1 MKRSLLLPWLRSW
14 SRRSYIL
21 HGILIAQMIL
31 LPCSTSNGVW
41 VPVDED
47 GDGFFETGYDDGTP
61 NPSDPEPLPQEP
73 TDPEPPLAPT
83 GDADG
88 DGLNNADESAAGSNP
103 YNPDSDYDGLTDA
116 VETNLTGTDPA
127 STDSNND
134 GVSDYNDFYGNTAVD
149 EDVVGPGETPYDYDG
164 DGYHDP
170 VDPDPLSPTNDP
182 DSDGDYV
189 PDSQDSD
196 PTNPTVWNDA
206 NNNGT
211 NDDAEIPNNDSD
223 GDGVSNDTDSHPTDP
238 YLSNDWNYNG
248 GNDQNED
255 WDGDGVSNLQDSH
268 PNTNCQWCDWNGNGV
283 NDDSESGNADSDGD
297 GYSDNSDSH
306 SYNSSLWE
314 DWNGNG
320 INDSQESQD
329 SDGDGRNDSSDS
341 DPQNSSLWED
351 WNRNGT
357 NDSQESQ
364 DSDGDGRNDSSDS
377 DPQNS
382 SLWEDW
388 NRNGTNDSQESQDS
402 DGDGYA
408 DASDSDPY
416 NGSLWEDWNRNGTN
430 DSTEITQPPSDSDSD
445 GYADSADSDPYN
457 SSLWEDW
464 NRNGANDSTET
475 TQPPQDS
482 DGDGYPDGSDSD
494 PYNSN
499 LWEDNNRNG
508 YNDSNEDQFIDN
520 DQDGRVNA
528 FDTHPNDASLWN
540 DQNGNGQNDENEIT
554 IIDTD
559 SDGYADTLDTHP
571 DDPQRWNDHNNN
583 GSNDE
588 LDVPPDTDSDG
599 VPDAQDPSPSDS
611 DNDGL
616 TNTEEAL
623 NGTNPNNSDTDG
635 DGSPDGVEQLT
646 GTNPGNVDTDA
657 DGLTDN
663 EEQQAYF
670 TDPLVPN
677 PTSFSDSSN
686 PSAAPSDGNGDS
698 PPASDPGSSN
708 TPAETPPADN
718 SIVNNPPAESPPAD
732 NPPVNNTPPDD
743 PQDPPQITVLIQEN
757 EDSADGINTAY
768 LVAQSG
774 ETTSFPSLSADRIK
788 RSDLT
793 KTIFIRN
800 DGEADL
806 ALGEIIKSG
815 PNSSEFSISLFNP
828 RSPAPTAT
836 LSLASNAVASFNVTF
851 SAKTTLAKISQTAAL
866 SIPSNDP
873 LKSHFDLTLTSI
885 VPAGIWQSEGAYFSA
900 DLRDSDG
907 DGIPDLVADMYKPLK
922 VTALGDLDG
931 DGVNN
936 LAQYRQGRDLLNNV
950 VTSDI
955 DMDGLIN
962 QTEET
967 WSKAYPGLIS
977 KYKFED
983 AYVDPD
989 QDGLLTIEELNCTWG
1004 DPKVKDPA
1012 AVATNPFVKSTGP
1025 NNAGGTAAL
1034 KSALTYK
1041 LTSRSAPANTT
1052 DPKLNWSYR
1061 EADQVYAE
1069 WMNDGLLRRAYR
1081 SSAVAG
1087 KYPADFFAP
1096 RYLELAPA
1104 TATSTT
1110 NEVRGYDHLP
1120 LGYLRWLE
1128 KEIFPKIAVNVIAN
1142 IGIASSTAPINGKV
1156 PTAPLQVKNELQK
1169 LMTVNDNVDA
1179 DRMPD
1184 VWEARYQLNWRM
1196 PTDASL
1202 FEALKTVKSRTD
1214 ALTLNAAEV
1223 ISFKRATNEDL
1234 TVSKLG
1240 PLIQQYL
1247 DSSFGTLTTLTST
1260 NKIPSSRDTKLA
1272 NEYALVRKV
1281 PAALPAPPAASASA
1295 LIQGTWRA
1303 KRDVWLQE
1311 FKDYHTWPY
1320 LAEIDPDHDGLV
1332 NADEYFLDLNP
1343 NLADFIGTADRDT
1356 DGDGFTDAQELS
1368 AGTDSTK
1375 ATSKPKLT
1383 LKIISGPNQSGRPH
1397 GMIPNPILIQ
1407 SVYQGDK
1414 GGFCPAPGATVNIS
1428 DPNTDNFILLT
1439 ALGSS
1444 QTAASVAKENWNPQS
1459 LQLTTDNQ
1467 GKAQFSVKLPHQK
1480 GTVTLGI
1487 IATKAA
1493 LKSAN
1498 TPIKLSI
1505 VPDPDDT
1512 DGDGMPN
1519 AWETQAARTTP
1530 LNLPPHG
1537 LKATSALDA
1546 EASLLHYNYHR
1557 DTPLSKLPATIASEL
1572 VALRGT
1578 DGRLKNQ
1585 TLLGLT
1591 SKQKWILQQIDPD
1604 NDGLSNLEE
1613 YQQRATGLTHP
1624 KIGIKPHIT
1633 VQPKNLFTYVSQSG
1647 KLEIGAIT
1655 GDGRA
1660 NKLYL
1665 YEWFE
1670 GSSGVTNKLIKT
1682 TKTPEFELQAPWQDG
1697 AKSPNYW
1704 VRVTAYDQANEGADK
1719 LNVQT
1724 TNSLTAYAQA
1734 VKRIE
1739 ITEQP
1744 KGATIG
1750 IGKTVK
1756 LTVTATGGATG
1767 LPLMYQWYK
1776 WHVDDDGIT
1785 AAYQPIPGATKSSY
1799 TTPAITKSSAYRVA
1813 VSYPENFAL
1822 DSTVDSQAAL
1832 IDVPA
1837 APVITEQPERITM
1850 GLNSTNKFTV
1860 SAEGYGG
1867 ELKYQWGAKFV
1878 WGTPFMSLDT
1888 TPGGKTKDGFSSIME
1903 RTSKDK
1909 LFETPMTYANS
1920 GYYVKVAVSDSLG
1933 NITLSEPVELFV
1945 TDSPSQPVIVA
1956 QPRDYYRPRA
1966 NGDYEFLVGARG
1978 YNKDLP
1984 ESELKYQWYLGKSP
1998 DKTRPIVRATDSILT
2013 IPQSSTPPPEV
2024 WVKVYNFRKYPDP
2037 VGTFEEAVRSHTVP
2051 CAQIIADGG
2060 TGLPGTGPGTGP
2072 GNGTPNAPFELKLI
2086 SFSSHASRGELYET
2100 GKTGTETSKGG
2111 SLRCWQGFRPF
2122 SYGYRDENSEVNGD
2136 FPLPSNL
2143 TSIILERTSPPTNGF
2158 NAAILETLKLKERF
2172 TIQSADDELSH
2183 LCLNVSQYQRKTANQ
2198 NHFWNQLWTLKRP
2211 QLMAVTPNTI
2221 PEEPIRLNQ
2230 GTSKTYLIL
2239 KEVSKTVDTSNPTQ
2253 TIIGVHTFEIPIG
2266 QAFSEPFEPTNA
2278 PFSEMLQEIP
2288 KSNSTGDY
2296 QARNYHLLPVEI
2308 DVAKISHNTASGELD
2323 DSKKEST
2330 GAFLPLN
2337 SDDDDYSATSTS
2349 LGSDKDQTGAITGE
2363 NDLIPIYLKKLPQ
2376 LTGAKFLLDIPS
2388 KVKVW
2393 KNSNRQDEATATTEF
2408 DASVNTTVYAEGVSK
2423 GSDLLKL
2430 TLRHG
2435 GQDKTNIARLK
2446 LTVFELKGVLNVP
2459 GYTAYSYT
2467 ADGSLPTGSKWGTPT
2482 SGTVKSGSTAT
2493 QATIFWDQGPVVGKA
2508 VYELSSDYVWDL
2520 EVNVVQVKIKQTGNT
2535 ATYNSAPFQKG
2546 GLLSA
2551 LIASNSWTNAMTA
2564 NVVVD
2569 TVEGPTINGAQR
2581 GKKFMELGIVHQ
2593 ASFDAKHGLY
2603 DDSFFL
2609 FPNKR
2614 KRSSLQDGQTHWDAA
2629 MASTL
2634 PWTLKDADHHLDI
2647 TSDSASISNQVFK
2660 TFDQPELLGT
2670 YPFTLSG
2677 DQVDRL
2683 AINMFHILYFA
2694 VRTKQNVNNSYD
2706 SLTQRCKLNWRFDGS
2721 GSVDA
2726 SGKWTLTGSGVT
2738 GDPSFSEVTNG
2749 DTIPNAAAN
2758 INEAFN
2764 TETWT
2769 TENQ

>member
-1 MKRSLLLPWLRSW
+1 
-14 SRRSYIL
+14 
-21 HGILIAQMIL
+21 MIL
-31 LPCSTSNGVW
+31 LPCSSSNGVW
-41 VPVDED
+41 VDLDSD
-47 GDGFFETGYDDGTP
+47 GDGIFDAGYNDGRP
-61 NPSDPEPLPQEP
+61 NPSDPEALPLEP
-73 TDPEPPLAPT
+73 TDPEPLLPPM

-88 DGLNNADESAAGSNP
+88 DNLSNADESAAGSNP

-127 STDSNND
+127 STDSNSD

-149 EDVVGPGETPYDYDG
+149 EDVVGPGVTPYDYDG
-164 DGYHDP
+164 DGINDP
-170 VDPDPLSPTNDP
+170 VDPDPLSRTNDP

-189 PDSQDSD
+189 PDSQDTD

-364 DSDGDGRNDSSDS
+364 DSDGDG
-377 DPQNS
+377 
-382 SLWEDW
+382 
-388 NRNGTNDSQESQDS
+388 
-402 DGDGYA
+402 YA

-416 NGSLWEDWNRNGTN
+416 NGSLWEDWNRNGAN

-482 DGDGYPDGSDSD
+482 DGDGYPDGSDTD
-494 PYNSN
+494 PYSSN

-528 FDTHPNDASLWN
+528 LDTHPNDASLWN

-554 IIDTD
+554 ITDTD

-583 GSNDE
+583 GRNDE
-588 LDVPPDTDSDG
+588 LDVPADTDSDG

-677 PTSFSDSSN
+677 PNSFSDIIST
-686 PSAAPSDGNGDS
+686 SAAPSDDNDNS
-698 PPASDPGSSN
+698 PPAIDPGSSN
-708 TPAETPPADN
+708 TPAGNPSADN
-718 SIVNNPPAESPPAD
+718 SIVNNALAESPPAD
-732 NPPVNNTPPDD
+732 NPPVNNTPPDN

-815 PNSSEFSISLFNP
+815 LNSSEFSISLFN
-828 RSPAPTAT
+828 RTNSSPTAS
-836 LSLASNAVASFNVTF
+836 LSLASNAVTSFNVTF
-851 SAKTTLAKISQTAAL
+851 SAKPALAKISQTATL

-873 LKSHFDLTLTSI
+873 VNSHFDLTLTSI
-885 VPAGIWQSEGAYFSA
+885 VPAGIWQREGAYFLA

-936 LAQYRQGRDLLNNV
+936 LSQYKQGRDLLNNV

-967 WSKAYPGLIS
+967 WAKAYPGLIS

-1052 DPKLNWSYR
+1052 DPKLNWSSR
-1061 EADQVYAE
+1061 EADKVYAE

-1087 KYPADFFAP
+1087 KYPADFFAL

-1104 TATSTT
+1104 TATSTI

-1184 VWEARYQLNWRM
+1184 VWEARYRLNWRM

-1214 ALTLNAAEV
+1214 ALTLTAAEV
-1223 ISFKRATNEDL
+1223 IRFKRATNEDL

-1260 NKIPSSRDTKLA
+1260 NKTPSSQDTKLA

-1295 LIQGTWRA
+1295 LIQKTWRA

-1356 DGDGFTDAQELS
+1356 DGDGFTDAQELG

-1414 GGFCPAPGATVNIS
+1414 GGFCPAPGAIVNIS
-1428 DPNTDNFILLT
+1428 DPNTNNFILLT
-1439 ALGSS
+1439 ALDSS

-1480 GTVTLGI
+1480 GTVTLGL

-1498 TPIKLSI
+1498 TPITLSI
-1505 VPDPDDT
+1505 VPDPSDT

-1530 LNLPPHG
+1530 LNLPAHG

-1546 EASLLHYNYHR
+1546 EANLLHYNYHR

-1572 VALRGT
+1572 AALRGT

-1591 SKQKWILQQIDPD
+1591 TKQKWILQQIDPD

-1613 YQQRATGLTHP
+1613 YQQFGTGFTHP
-1624 KIGIKPHIT
+1624 RIGIKPHIT
-1633 VQPKNLFTYVSQSG
+1633 VQPKNWFGLPGTAGSFTVS
-1647 KLEIGAIT
+1647 AIT

-1660 NKLYL
+1660 QKNYR

-1670 GSSGVTNKLIKT
+1670 GNSGDIRKPVIMPLIESGVLIPLSPKLDL
-1682 TKTPEFELQAPWQDG
+1682 KTPESAG
-1697 AKSPNYW
+1697 GKSSNYW
-1704 VRVTAYDQANEGADK
+1704 VRVTAYDKTNESADK
-1719 LNVQT
+1719 LNVQS
-1724 TNSLTAYAQA
+1724 TNSLAAYAESLRA
-1734 VKRIE
+1734 IV

-1744 KGATIG
+1744 TGATIA
-1750 IGKTVK
+1750 IGKTVN
-1756 LTVTATGGATG
+1756 LTVKATGGFIGA
-1767 LPLMYQWYK
+1767 PINYQWY
-1776 WHVDDDGIT
+1776 VLDENST
-1785 AAYQPIPGATKSSY
+1785 NYRSIPGATKKSY
-1799 TTPAITKSSAYRVA
+1799 TTPKLTKDAAYYA
-1813 VSYPENFAL
+1813 SLSYSNDGTIFGNIN
-1822 DSTVDSQAAL
+1822 SQTAQ
-1832 IDVPA
+1832 IIVPA
-1837 APVITEQPERITM
+1837 APVITKQPESVTM
-1850 GLNSTNKFTV
+1850 LHGSSTAFHVT
-1860 SAEGYGG
+1860 ATGYDQN
-1867 ELKYQWGAKFV
+1867 LKYQWAGKFLF
-1878 WGTPFMSLDT
+1878 GTPFMRLDT
-1888 TPGGKTKDGFSSIME
+1888 TPGGVTKDGFSSIME
-1903 RTSKDK
+1903 
-1909 LFETPMTYANS
+1909 ANS
-1920 GYYVKVAVSDSLG
+1920 DMRYFTTPNAKYHAYAGYYVKVAVSDSLG
-1933 NITLSEPVELFV
+1933 NITLSEPVTLLA
-1945 TDSPSQPVIVA
+1945 TDSPTQPVIVA
-1956 QPRDYYRPRA
+1956 EPKNTYRPRA
-1966 NGDYEFLVGARG
+1966 NGDYEFLVGATG
-1978 YNKDLP
+1978 YDKNLP
-1984 ESELKYQWYLGKSP
+1984 DSKLKYQWYRGKSP
-1998 DKTRPIVRATDSILT
+1998 DLTQPILGATDNLLM
-2013 IPQSSTPPPEV
+2013 IPKSSTPPPEV
-2024 WVKVYNFRKYPDP
+2024 WVKVYNYRKYPDP
-2037 VGTFEEAVRSHTVP
+2037 VGTDEEAARSITVP
-2051 CAQIIADGG
+2051 SGQIIASSGSGGGRRDGKG
-2060 TGLPGTGPGTGP
+2060 DETLE
-2072 GNGTPNAPFELKLI
+2072 PNEPFELIVWQPRWEALRWGQKEYEDEIETGRIKSYFGDLKRTTI
-2086 SFSSHASRGELYET
+2086 EYKTLQNPSGWALPSWSAQIEECTFPFATALSADQLNVQHTRPADIPFSSDLLVATYPSPT
-2100 GKTGTETSKGG
+2100 DTSKLKVPRLEWVH
-2111 SLRCWQGFRPF
+2111 SRTQMVAIRPN
-2122 SYGYRDENSEVNGD
+2122 RNVKI
-2136 FPLPSNL
+2136 PVNL
-2143 TSIILERTSPPTNGF
+2143 T
-2158 NAAILETLKLKERF
+2158 
-2172 TIQSADDELSH
+2172 
-2183 LCLNVSQYQRKTANQ
+2183 
-2198 NHFWNQLWTLKRP
+2198 
-2211 QLMAVTPNTI
+2211 
-2221 PEEPIRLNQ
+2221 Q
-2230 GTSKTYLIL
+2230 GTKKTYLI
-2239 KEVSKTVDTSNPTQ
+2239 VKTVRKNIGDKKPTVSVV
-2253 TIIGVHTFEIPIG
+2253 GSHTFNIEAG
-2266 QAFSEPFEPTNA
+2266 KAFSDPMPDISQDNFQSFFSLGRTEHWEFDLLPIELRDVKGTGTGDDVAIQTASAKIDRPTDAQIAFIEPHGSSDGGPIMPQIEASIAGGPSDMDVEWSLEVKYDRGNGERIGRNQAEDTVTLPAVTKKANEVWRVYQESAWTETLSSKGFFGGHAVLKMKIGSNQQKFHFRIGGKNPEPNRAKQFIQTLTDCGPTGSLWFAYAIAKSESRGYNGSASRYNQFLRLPQNPLDNGLPLFGDDDSGPGGYGMFQVTGNVASSSANIPRDQIWNWQTNA
-2278 PFSEMLQEIP
+2278 KAAQVIIVD
-2288 KSNSTGDY
+2288 KRRASTNWMNR
-2296 QARNYHLLPVEI
+2296 Q
-2308 DVAKISHNTASGELD
+2308 TD
-2323 DSKKEST
+2323 DSHANGK
-2330 GAFLPLN
+2330 A
-2337 SDDDDYSATSTS
+2337 
-2349 LGSDKDQTGAITGE
+2349 
-2363 NDLIPIYLKKLPQ
+2363 
-2376 LTGAKFLLDIPS
+2376 IPS
-2388 KVKVW
+2388 H
-2393 KNSNRQDEATATTEF
+2393 SEANVVFDGTTYTMLHACTIKAYNG
-2408 DASVNTTVYAEGVSK
+2408 ASKPSTDNDPETIAGFVVDPTVPAIGHYCYWHS
-2423 GSDLLKL
+2423 
-2430 TLRHG
+2430 
-2435 GQDKTNIARLK
+2435 GQDKWGLCRFNSLK
-2446 LTVFELKGVLNVP
+2446 KSFNYVLRVC
-2459 GYTAYSYT
+2459 
-2467 ADGSLPTGSKWGTPT
+2467 
-2482 SGTVKSGSTAT
+2482 
-2493 QATIFWDQGPVVGKA
+2493 
-2508 VYELSSDYVWDL
+2508 E
-2520 EVNVVQVKIKQTGNT
+2520 EVE
-2535 ATYNSAPFQKG
+2535 P
-2546 GLLSA
+2546 
-2551 LIASNSWTNAMTA
+2551 
-2564 NVVVD
+2564 
-2569 TVEGPTINGAQR
+2569 
-2581 GKKFMELGIVHQ
+2581 
-2593 ASFDAKHGLY
+2593 
-2603 DDSFFL
+2603 
-2609 FPNKR
+2609 
-2614 KRSSLQDGQTHWDAA
+2614 
-2629 MASTL
+2629 
-2634 PWTLKDADHHLDI
+2634 
-2647 TSDSASISNQVFK
+2647 
-2660 TFDQPELLGT
+2660 
-2670 YPFTLSG
+2670 
-2677 DQVDRL
+2677 
-2683 AINMFHILYFA
+2683 
-2694 VRTKQNVNNSYD
+2694 
-2706 SLTQRCKLNWRFDGS
+2706 
-2721 GSVDA
+2721 
-2726 SGKWTLTGSGVT
+2726 
-2738 GDPSFSEVTNG
+2738 
-2749 DTIPNAAAN
+2749 
-2758 INEAFN
+2758 
-2764 TETWT
+2764 
-2769 TENQ
+2769 